1 MVEYLADPAIWASLL
16 TLTALEIV
24 LGIDNLIFLSIVSGR
39 LPKHQQRMARQIGL
53 ALALLGR
60 IALLFSLT
68 WLIGLTEPVVSL
80 LGFAF
85 SWRDI
90 VLIVGGLFL
99 LVKGTMETH
108 HMLEGQESESQ
119 VGTVTFFAAVVQII
133 ILDVVFALDSIITA
147 VGMTDQLPIMITAVV
162 IAMIVMLVAANP
174 VGDFVNNH
182 PTVKMLALSF
192 LLLVGVALIADGFHF
207 HIPRGYLYF
216 AIFFSGAG
224 RGAQPVGR
232 QCAQEAPVASQVV
245 GRDRRGHVDRAAEA
259 LTHRLRAQAAARAPG
274 CDTKRRSC
282 QTVAGCGGSP

>member
-1 MVEYLADPAIWASLL
+1 MLALLGDYQIWASLL

-39 LPKHQQRMARQIGL
+39 LPKHQQRLARQLGL

-68 WLIGLTEPVVSL
+68 WIIGLTAPVVTIGEFGL
-80 LGFAF
+80 

-90 VLIVGGLFL
+90 VLLVGGAFL
-99 LVKGTMETH
+99 IVKGTMETH
-108 HMLEGQESESQ
+108 HMLEGHEEEHS
-119 VGTVTFFAAVVQII
+119 VGTITFGVAVVQIL

-147 VGMTDQLPIMITAVV
+147 VGMTDVLPVMITAVV
-162 IAMIVMLVAANP
+162 IAMLVMLLAANP

-192 LLLVGVALIADGFHF
+192 LLLVGVALIADGLHF

-216 AIFFSGAG
+216 AIAFSAL
-224 RGAQPVGR
+224 V
-232 QCAQEAPVASQVV
+232 
-245 GRDRRGHVDRAAEA
+245 EA
-259 LTHRLRAQAAARAPG
+259 LNLLAAKARR
-274 CDTKRRSC
+274 KR
-282 QTVAGCGGSP
+282 TATPEGAA